1 MAVQLELLLIESVQL
16 VRSVSE
22 GDFEEAR
29 FRARQVGEIA
39 WADNNS
45 SIGNA
50 ALNLE
55 VALRDAESAPT
66 NVHEDLLAYL
76 LTELDV
82 VLKPLRD
89 G

>member
-1 MAVQLELLLIESVQL
+1 MAIQLELLLVESVNL
-16 VRSVSE
+16 VHSVTE
-22 GDFEEAR
+22 GDFGEAR
-29 FRARQVGEIA
+29 FRARRVGEIA

-55 VALRDAESAPT
+55 VALRDAETAPT
-66 NVHEDLLAYL
+66 GVHEDLLTYL
-76 LTELDV
+76 LAELDV
-82 VLKPLRD
+82 VLKPMRE

>member
-1 MAVQLELLLIESVQL
+1 MAIQLELLLIESVNL
-16 VRSVSE
+16 VRSVTE
-22 GDFEEAR
+22 GDFDEAR

-55 VALRDAESAPT
+55 VALRDAETAPT
-66 NVHEDLLAYL
+66 GAHEDLLAYL
-76 LTELDV
+76 L
-82 VLKPLRD
+82 PN
-89 G
+89 